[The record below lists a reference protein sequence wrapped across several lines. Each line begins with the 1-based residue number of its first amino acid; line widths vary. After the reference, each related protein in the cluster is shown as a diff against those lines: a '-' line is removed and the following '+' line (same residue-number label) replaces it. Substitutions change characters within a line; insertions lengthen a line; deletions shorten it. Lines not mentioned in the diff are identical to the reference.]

1 MAERELTS
9 ESSPLKVADSQ
20 IGGPT
25 FRIAPDPEQASRL
38 AATVVAGQIKRTP
51 ESVLCFASGSTP
63 TRTYEVLADM
73 AASEEFSTELLSAV
87 KLDEW
92 LGLPLDDSHT

>member
-1 MAERELTS
+1 
-9 ESSPLKVADSQ
+9 
-20 IGGPT
+20 
-25 FRIAPDPEQASRL
+25 
-38 AATVVAGQIKRTP
+38 
-51 ESVLCFASGSTP
+51 
-63 TRTYEVLADM
+63 M